1 MQRSRVRYNTRT
13 SIYNASDVKI
23 YNATKSSARLYS
35 KNYFSLILDAPVTCI
50 VVVVVCVCGGAEL
63 NVKKLARIPSCEK
76 MSNEYEKL
84 AHIVVGV
91 VVAFEPLQVVIIGVV
106 EAEGVALGSIL

>member
-1 MQRSRVRYNTRT
+1 
-13 SIYNASDVKI
+13 
-23 YNATKSSARLYS
+23 
-35 KNYFSLILDAPVTCI
+35 
-50 VVVVVCVCGGAEL
+50 
-63 NVKKLARIPSCEK
+63 